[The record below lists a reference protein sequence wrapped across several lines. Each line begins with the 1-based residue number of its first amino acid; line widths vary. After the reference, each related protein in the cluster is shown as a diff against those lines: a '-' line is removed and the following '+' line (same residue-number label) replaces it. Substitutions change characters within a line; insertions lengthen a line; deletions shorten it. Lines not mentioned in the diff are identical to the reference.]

1 MNYLRRYV
9 SGDTMNTPTFVQC
22 VIQPWVISG
31 WLPHQT
37 LSPNTQLR
45 PGQSHCSY
53 VRNSPKGIHHT
64 NFGIKPAQRCCS
76 DLLSFPWFLKT
87 ELQELRKWLSV
98 VTVKSGEAHQVH
110 HTHGLTCH
118 YYSLPALSLP
128 CRWKHSGNPG
138 PDNGGQI
145 RTLEHHQVI
154 LFGLAN
160 TSQVPIPLSARPWAE
175 HSIFEKTQT
184 FPQRI

>member
-1 MNYLRRYV
+1 MCHPALGHQRLAASSDTV
-9 SGDTMNTPTFVQC
+9 SKHTAQARAVSLVVCQK
-22 VIQPWVISG
+22 
-31 WLPHQT
+31 LPERNP
-37 LSPNTQLR
+37 SYQLWN
-45 PGQSHCSY
+45 QA
-53 VRNSPKGIHHT
+53 SPKM
-64 NFGIKPAQRCCS
+64 
-76 DLLSFPWFLKT
+76 LLRSTFFSLVFENWT
-87 ELQELRKWLSV
+87 AR
-98 VTVKSGEAHQVH
+98 VKKMAFCGYCEKRGTHQVH

-160 TSQVPIPLSARPWAE
+160 TSQVPTPLSARPWAE